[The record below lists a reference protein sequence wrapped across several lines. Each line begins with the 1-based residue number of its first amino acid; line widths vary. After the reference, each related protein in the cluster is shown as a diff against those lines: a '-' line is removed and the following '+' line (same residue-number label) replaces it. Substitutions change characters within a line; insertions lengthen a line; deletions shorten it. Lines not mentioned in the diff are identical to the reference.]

1 MSPRRALMALVVA
14 VTPLVQLAGMAPH
27 PELGHTAAET
37 LAIVAQDP
45 DEWFRIHL
53 LSAAAA
59 TLSIVSALV
68 LASLVRGRGAALTTT
83 GAVMSTVGGFL
94 LAFAFAAEAQL
105 MSLAADPSLDPAAMA
120 PLLDL
125 QEDGVAMAML
135 VAGFPVAGIGSL
147 LLMCGLLR
155 ARVVPRWQPA
165 LILFGTFTS
174 IAATPGLAIGP
185 LLFLPGV
192 IGTLF
197 LAASVARGPQVRD
210 DELVLAA

>member
-1 MSPRRALMALVVA
+1 MSPRRALLALVVA
-14 VTPLVQLAGMAPH
+14 VTPLVQLAGMVPH
-27 PELGHTAAET
+27 PEVGGSAAET

-45 DEWFRIHL
+45 GEWFWIHL
-53 LSAAAA
+53 LAAAAA
-59 TLSIVSALV
+59 TLSIVSALA
-68 LASLVRGRGAALTTT
+68 LASLVRGRGTALATI
-83 GAVMSTVGGFL
+83 GASMSVVGGFL

-105 MSLAADPSLDPAAMA
+105 MSLAADPSLDPVAMA

-125 QEDGVAMAML
+125 QEEGPAMAML
-135 VAGFPVAGIGSL
+135 TAGFPLAGIGSL

-155 ARVVPRWQPA
+155 GRVVPRWQPA
-165 LILFGTFTS
+165 LVLFGTFTS

-185 LLFLPGV
+185 LLFLPSV

-197 LAASVARGPQVRD
+197 LAVTVGRGPRVRE